1 MINLPHGYSLGCS
14 FFATL
19 TPAHGSYCLLAKQS
33 VPLFLLAK
41 SIAHLV
47 RLYFTGAVLPYVAF
61 AQILNMLLNM
71 ERLHEA
77 RILPAYSEL
86 VRTVKDTSNSWLA
99 SAHIAL
105 VCYTLIHEISNNFSF
120 TTIFTYNNFYSTKI
134 FTLQQFLLT
143 IQQFLLHK
151 NFYFTTIFT
160 YNNFYFTTILTYN
173 HFYLQQLLLHNNCYC
188 TTIFALQYNI
198 QQQRP

>member
-143 IQQFLLHK
+143 TIFTSQQFLLTTIFTC
-151 NFYFTTIFT
+151 NNCYFTTIVTVQQFLL
-160 YNNFYFTTILTYN
+160 YSTTSNSRGLNKFQFIITI
-173 HFYLQQLLLHNNCYC
+173 HLHYM
-188 TTIFALQYNI
+188 
-198 QQQRP
+198 